1 MGALGWSCQCGDSIQ
16 PCSPGAAGSPSN
28 DTRMEMRP
36 RPLSVQAE
44 GFGAS
49 GCCREPMCIDS
60 SRAVCVVHREGLAA
74 PKPEVGTETLR
85 CCPGGAL
92 QPRAVQGLCWLR
104 GCSGTECHLVWKRS
118 RAAVLE
124 PTPNLWQ
131 RAFCSRH
138 LLHLCPGDGPHPQ
151 PRIPSCV
158 CPVLGGQLLAVT
170 CSSELGDERC
180 DVHFPGD
187 GTGRENEMPGG
198 QSPSA
203 PAAGNVDFENVL
215 FRAQLQKPLLL
226 RWVWVEVKPQPL

>member
-1 MGALGWSCQCGDSIQ
+1 MHRQQQSCVCCASGGVGCPKTRGWHRDLALLSGWCPAASCCAGAVLALGLLRHRM
-16 PCSPGAAGSPSN
+16 PPGMEAEQGSGAGANPK
-28 DTRMEMRP
+28 P
-36 RPLSVQAE
+36 V
-44 GFGAS
+44 
-49 GCCREPMCIDS
+49 
-60 SRAVCVVHREGLAA
+60 AVC
-74 PKPEVGTETLR
+74 
-85 CCPGGAL
+85 
-92 QPRAVQGLCWLR
+92 
-104 GCSGTECHLVWKRS
+104 
-118 RAAVLE
+118 
-124 PTPNLWQ
+124 
-131 RAFCSRH
+131 AFCSRH